1 MKLLYPLII
10 LFAFSFADVVTFKH
24 QVFFIPYETTKE
36 DVIFMG
42 ISDDINNPKGAFNY
56 TVGTNFIGESN
67 QRTLFIDCDKILF
80 IKDDFMN
87 DISFDCDSPSVLKED
102 GNIKEAKKGYMGGLF
117 ITAGAAIL
125 LVQSNKF
132 YRYNSTNIAQ
142 SLQYAQEDMK
152 LMNNIA
158 YSLIAIGGVLVF
170 VGI

>member
-1 MKLLYPLII
+1 MKLLYTLII
-10 LFAFSFADVVTFKH
+10 LFAFSFADVVTFEQKI
-24 QVFFIPYETTKE
+24 FFIPYETTKE

-42 ISDDINNPKGAFNY
+42 ISDDTNNPKGVFNY
-56 TVGTNFIGESN
+56 TVDTNFIGENN

-87 DISFDCDSPSVLKED
+87 DINFDCGSPSILKED
-102 GNIKEAKKGYMGGLF
+102 GNIKEAKKGYIGGLF
-117 ITAGAAIL
+117 IAAGATIL
-125 LVQSNKF
+125 LVQSNKV
-132 YRYNSTNIAQ
+132 YLYNSTNIAQ
-142 SLQYAQEDMK
+142 SLQHAQEDMK